1 MAGLRHPALG
11 AAALGLALLLG
22 ALRAQADAPQCQ
34 ALTSAANRAATALLS
49 RVEADGRFRYREDAQ
64 GQPLPG
70 YNLVRHAG
78 ALYALAAHPPSLGEP
93 ALQRATTFLAAS
105 LRPVPDWPGSSALW
119 SDAEG
124 HPQRAKLGAS
134 GLALAAFAALAAAGE
149 RAPPL
154 PDLQALG
161 HFIVQM
167 QDDSGRFHMRYVQGV
182 GALRRHSLY
191 YPGEAALGLYRLA
204 ALDGDARWVLAADRA
219 LRVLAAQRAREGRW
233 PPDHWA
239 LIAAAEPLAPQWQ
252 AGARE
257 ALVTALLAEAD
268 GQGALTGDGR
278 STPTATRLEGLLA
291 ALSSPLA
298 AVSRQQASDAVAPAL
313 RFLLGLQRPEG
324 TLPAGGAGAMAGEHR
339 IDYTQHALS
348 AFLEALRQGRCL
360 KS

>member
-1 MAGLRHPALG
+1 MAALRRTSL
-11 AAALGLALLLG
+11 AACALGLALLL
-22 ALRAQADAPQCQ
+22 APR
-34 ALTSAANRAATALLS
+34 SAATEPVPCQRLVSAADRAAEALLS
-49 RVEADGRFRYREDAQ
+49 RVEHDGRFRYREDAQ

-78 ALYALAAHPPSLGEP
+78 ALYALAAHPPSLGHP
-93 ALQRATTFLAAS
+93 ALQRATAFLATS
-105 LRPVPDWPGSSALW
+105 LRPVPDWPGSSAIW

-124 HPQRAKLGAS
+124 HPRRAKLGAS

-149 RAPPL
+149 PAPAL
-154 PDLQALG
+154 PKLQALG
-161 HFIVQM
+161 AFIVQM
-167 QDDSGRFHMRYVQGV
+167 QDDDGRFHMRYVEGL

-204 ALDGDARWVLAADRA
+204 ALDGDARWVRAADRA
-219 LRVLAAQRAREGRW
+219 LQMLAEQRARTQRW

-239 LIAAAEPLAPQWQ
+239 LIAAAEPLAPRWQ

-268 GQGALTGDGR
+268 GRGALTGDGR

-291 ALSSPLA
+291 ALSAPLA
-298 AVSRQQASDAVAPAL
+298 AGSQQQASAAVAPAL
-313 RFLLGLQRPEG
+313 HFLLRSQHPEG
-324 TLPAGGAGAMAGEHR
+324 TLPAGGVGPAAGEHR